1 MDTKCKACNSLPSGI
16 IGHRDLFSE
25 SLNSRSV
32 VFSCGHCG
40 ARWVRAYAAEGAY
53 SWTELSAQ
61 TGTPAP
67 RIGLMLP

>member
-1 MDTKCKACNSLPSGI
+1 LDTKCKACDSLPSGI

-61 TGTPAP
+61 TGAPTP